1 MKKIILSI
9 SILLFGFQ
17 SKSQQIEIIEISED
31 DAANFLE
38 AYFSPIGESFGAGL
52 NNGWYNTAKPHK
64 LGGFDITLTLN
75 AVSVPNEIQHFNPNT
90 IPNFI
95 SLDNEIP
102 VLSPTILGGDD
113 GATITYNN
121 PNSSSLVFTM
131 PDQGILKIN
140 LIPVP
145 MINAGIGLIKKTEI
159 DFRYLPTYNFDM
171 GFVGEGS
178 VGLRGLGVKHDLL
191 QWIPIIGDA
200 IPISLSIQ
208 AGHTQFN
215 TSFSVENPDPT
226 PSSSVN
232 QEISMDVNAT
242 TINLI
247 ASKKIL
253 ILTAYAGVGYNS
265 SVTTF
270 SSETSFNVGTNTN
283 SITMSDVPLEMKF
296 ESQNE
301 MRANIGLRF
310 DLAVIKLQANHTF
323 SKYPVTTVGVGI
335 SLR

>member
-9 SILLFGFQ
+9 SILFFGFQ
-17 SKSQQIEIIEISED
+17 SKSQQITISED
-31 DAANFLE
+31 DASNFLE

-75 AVSVPNEIQHFNPNT
+75 AVSVPNEIQHFDPNT
-90 IPNFI
+90 IPNFS

-102 VLSPTILGGDD
+102 VLSPTILGAGE

-121 PNSSSLVFTM
+121 PNSNPVEFTM

-145 MINAGIGLIKKTEI
+145 MINAGIGLIKKTEL

-171 GFVGEGS
+171 GFVGKGS
-178 VGLRGLGVKHDLL
+178 VGLWGIGAKHDLL
-191 QWIPIIGDA
+191 QYIPVVGDA
-200 IPISLSIQ
+200 IPMSLSIQ
-208 AGHTQFN
+208 AGHTRFN
-215 TSFSVENPDPT
+215 TSFSVVDPN
-226 PSSSVN
+226 SSVN
-232 QEISMDVNAT
+232 QDVSLDINAT

-247 ASKKIL
+247 VSKKL
-253 ILTAYAGVGYNS
+253 LMLTAYAGVGYNS
-265 SVTTF
+265 SVTKF
-270 SSETSFNVGTNTN
+270 SSETSFNIGTSTN
-283 SITMSDVPLEMKF
+283 PATMNVPLEMKF

-310 DLAVIKLQANHTF
+310 NLAIIALQANHTF
-323 SKYPVTTVGVGI
+323 SKYPVTTVGVGV

>member
-1 MKKIILSI
+1 MKKIILPI

-17 SKSQQIEIIEISED
+17 SKSQQITISKD

-64 LGGFDITLTLN
+64 LGGFDVTLTLN
-75 AVSVPNEIQHFNPNT
+75 AVSVPNEMQHFDPNDMDNFSSHET
-90 IPNFI
+90 I
-95 SLDNEIP
+95 
-102 VLSPTILGGDD
+102 SPTMLGAGE
-113 GATITYNN
+113 GATITYDN
-121 PNSSSLVFTM
+121 PNTNPVEFTM
-131 PDQGILKIN
+131 PDQGILKKS

-159 DFRYLPTYNFDM
+159 DIRYLPTYNFDM
-171 GFVGEGS
+171 GFVGKGS
-178 VGLRGLGVKHDLL
+178 VGLWGVGVKHDLL

-200 IPISLSIQ
+200 MPIDLSIQ
-208 AGHTQFN
+208 VGHTQFN
-215 TSFSVENPDPT
+215 TSFLVEDP
-226 PSSSVN
+226 VD
-232 QEISMDVNAT
+232 QDVSLDINAT

-247 ASKKIL
+247 ASKKL
-253 ILTAYAGVGYNS
+253 LMLTAYAGIGYNS

-270 SSETSFNVGTNTN
+270 NSKASFEVGASTN

-296 ESQNE
+296 ASQNE

-310 DLAVIKLQANHTF
+310 NLAIIALQANHTF
-323 SKYPVTTVGVGI
+323 SKYPVTTVGVGV
-335 SLR
+335 SVR

>member
-9 SILLFGFQ
+9 FILLFGFQ
-17 SKSQQIEIIEISED
+17 SKAQQIIISED

-38 AYFSPIGESFGAGL
+38 SYFSPIGESLGAGL

-75 AVSVPNEIQHFNPNT
+75 AVSVPNEIQHFDPNT
-90 IPNFI
+90 IPNF
-95 SLDNEIP
+95 SSNETIT
-102 VLSPTILGGDD
+102 PTILGSNE

-121 PNSSSLVFTM
+121 PNSNPVEFTM

-145 MINAGIGLIKKTEI
+145 MINAGIGLIKKTEL

-171 GFVGEGS
+171 GFVGKGS
-178 VGLRGLGVKHDLL
+178 VGLWGIGAKHDLL
-191 QWIPIIGDA
+191 QYIPVVGDA
-200 IPISLSIQ
+200 IPMSLSIQ
-208 AGHTQFN
+208 AGHTRFN
-215 TSFSVENPDPT
+215 TSFSVVDPN
-226 PSSSVN
+226 SSVN
-232 QEISMDVNAT
+232 QDVSLDINST

-247 ASKKIL
+247 ASKKL
-253 ILTAYAGVGYNS
+253 LMLTAYAGVGYNS

-270 SSETSFNVGTNTN
+270 SSETSFNVGTST
-283 SITMSDVPLEMKF
+283 SPATMNIPLEMKF

-310 DLAVIKLQANHTF
+310 NLAIIALQANHTF
-323 SKYPVTTVGVGI
+323 SKYPVTTVGVGLI
-335 SLR
+335 FR